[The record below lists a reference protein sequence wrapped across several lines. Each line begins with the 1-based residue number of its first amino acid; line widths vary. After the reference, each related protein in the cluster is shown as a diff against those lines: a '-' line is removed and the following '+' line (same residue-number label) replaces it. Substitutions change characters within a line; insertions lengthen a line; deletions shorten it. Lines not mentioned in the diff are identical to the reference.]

1 MRRNDSDDFLI
12 VQGSEESL
20 ENGESEKHRLHS
32 SSYGGSQDSI
42 AEGFNQWPHIFN
54 LTNCIVGVSVLAMPF
69 CYQQCGILLATV
81 LIGTCAYIT
90 KITCHALYK
99 GAHVSRRKSY
109 EALAMHTF
117 GHHGRKVTEIA
128 ILLYLMSSIMAFL
141 VVIGDIGPDVVADYL
156 QLQAPTQRLRIL
168 VMIVVV
174 LCVVVPLSLLRNLDS
189 LSVVSSVTV
198 VFYFCFVAKMLLNCL
213 PRIFDERWTQDIV
226 WWRTEGVL
234 TSLPIIAMALSC
246 QMQIFCVADCIPK
259 AAPWKIDYVV
269 GGAVN
274 LCSMMYAAVGT
285 FGYIAYSHHPK
296 LHGDIL
302 LYLPSSFLTQLMK
315 VAFMLSVAVSVPLML
330 FPTRNALHNL
340 LVESGVREFAST
352 SIPRMSFYLYTFG
365 ILTVNLILAILI
377 PNVEFVLGLTGSL
390 IGSLVTIVLPALM
403 FMRVVPV
410 TSKNSSVHIAAKVCL
425 VIGVCILVGSTWAT
439 LHQKQESH
447 VVDAIIPK
455 VPQEKDI
462 LAEAQAENSLFEAN
476 INMSQKVAELAEKTL
491 IEEKGEEAEKLLEA
505 MKIQQIQQHKIIEE
519 QKHIVD
525 RLNQMHNEHKEQ
537 EQAEKVKEQEQ
548 AEKVK
553 EQEQA
558 EKVEEQEKETDKKD
572 GALK

>member
-1 MRRNDSDDFLI
+1 MRRNESDQFLI
-12 VQGSEESL
+12 LPENDESL
-20 ENGESEKHRLHS
+20 ESGEKVNLARKLS
-32 SSYGGSQDSI
+32 SSSFGNVQSGIYD
-42 AEGFNQWPHIFN
+42 GFNQWPHVFN

-81 LIGTCAYIT
+81 LIGGCAYVT

-117 GHHGRKVTEIA
+117 GHRGRKITEIA

-168 VMIVVV
+168 VMVVVV
-174 LCVVVPLSLLRNLDS
+174 LCVIVPLSLVRNLDS
-189 LSVVSSVTV
+189 LSVVSSITV
-198 VFYFCFVAKMLLNCL
+198 VFYFCFVGKMLLNCL
-213 PRIFDERWTQDIV
+213 PRIFDERWTQDVV
-226 WWRTEGVL
+226 WWRTEGLL

-259 AAPWKIDYVV
+259 ASPSKIDYVV

-340 LVESGVREFAST
+340 LVESGGTPASILT
-352 SIPRMSFYLYTFG
+352 ASWYFYIYTFG
-365 ILTVNLILAILI
+365 IIVLNLILAILI

-390 IGSLVTIVLPALM
+390 IGSLVTIVLPSLM
-403 FMRVVPV
+403 FIRVVPI
-410 TSKNSSVHIAAKVCL
+410 TSKNSSIHSAAKVCL

-455 VPQEKDI
+455 VQQEKDI
-462 LAEAQAENSLFEAN
+462 LEEAQVENSLFEAN

-491 IEEKGEEAEKLLEA
+491 VEEKGEEAEKLLEA
-505 MKIQQIQQHKIIEE
+505 MKIQQAAQNKIIEE

-537 EQAEKVKEQEQ
+537 EQAEKGKEKNEDIVK
-548 AEKVK
+548 
-553 EQEQA
+553 
-558 EKVEEQEKETDKKD
+558 
-572 GALK
+572 